1 LNSSR
6 TKHLINL
13 LNFRNMSE
21 TTEKVY
27 CMPENNNTAELM
39 ALMNGNN
46 WNNNPFMYLIWL
58 AFFGGNGFG
67 WGNRNDSSQ
76 VNEVSRQVATLAD
89 NLNNNH
95 NNNLALQAINGNR
108 DALGQ
113 LAQTFNTDLAA
124 ITAAV
129 ADVRSAI

>member
-1 LNSSR
+1 
-6 TKHLINL
+6 
-13 LNFRNMSE
+13 MSE
-21 TTEKVY
+21 TTEKIY
-27 CMPENNNTAELM
+27 CMPENNNATELM

-46 WNNNPFMYLIWL
+46 WNNNPFIYLIWL

-67 WGNRNDSSQ
+67 WGNKNNDASQ
-76 VNEVSRQVATLAD
+76 INEVSRQVATLSD
-89 NLNNNH
+89 NINNNH

-113 LAQTFNTDLAA
+113 LAQTFNTDLSA
-124 ITAAV
+124 ITAAI